1 MTGQLESR
9 RVRDIMTAAPA
20 IVSPD
25 THVWDLMRLFDSR
38 DFNSLPVVDT
48 QGVLVGIV
56 TKLDLLRVFRPN
68 SDRRVPDAAQV
79 EETTAADL
87 MRPGII
93 TLEPDQPLVAAID
106 LMLQSR
112 LHSLPVVE
120 RPHGGPPL
128 LVGILSRG
136 DLLRA
141 LAVVPREQP
150 AAEVTPAKRSGR
162 GRSGRRAPK
171 VRSRTGKE

>member
-1 MTGQLESR
+1 
-9 RVRDIMTAAPA
+9 MTAAPVTA
-20 IVSPD
+20 SPD
-25 THVWDLMRLFDSR
+25 SRVRDLMRLFDAR
-38 DFNSLPVVDT
+38 DFNSLPVVDA

-56 TKLDLLRVFRPN
+56 TKLDLLRVFRP
-68 SDRRVPDAAQV
+68 DTHRHVPESAQV
-79 EETTAADL
+79 EECKAADI

-120 RPHGGPPL
+120 RPHGGPPR

-141 LAVVPREQP
+141 LAVVPREQA
-150 AAEVTPAKRSGR
+150 AAEVTPAKRPAR